1 VTSTTPGTGSSITS
15 MIVSSTGAS
24 TTWFSVFLE
33 ASVAATFG
41 ARCFFVMDLRATP
54 PARRTFDFTFFAVA
68 RFAADLRS
76 TTLAKAIPTA
86 MAAATAGLPS

>member
-1 VTSTTPGTGSSITS
+1 